1 MGLFETL
8 NTISQDVVDSQPKT
22 VLGTVTNYYDG
33 SCTVATDDGTFEN
46 IKCINIPKIGSACI
60 LIPVGEEYTCIPN
73 ETEDTAMIYAL
84 GLGKFHIDNN
94 NDLIY
99 DTAIGGN
106 NPFSL
111 NSNGDL
117 IVDLDNTYKDKF
129 KINDEGDLIYEL

>member
-1 MGLFETL
+1 MGLFD
-8 NTISQDVVDSQPKT
+8 TITSMAQDVVDNQPKT

-33 SCTVATDDGTFEN
+33 SCTVATDNGTFEN
-46 IKCINIPKIGSACI
+46 IKCVNVPKIGSACL

-73 ETEDTAMIYAL
+73 ETDDTAMIYAL
-84 GLGKFHIDNN
+84 GLGKFRIDNN
-94 NDLIY
+94 DDLIY
-99 DTAIGGN
+99 DTAIGGT

-111 NSNGDL
+111 NNNGEL